1 TMKGQQISD
10 ALRYSTEDHLGTA
23 RYTALSGS
31 MGALGGDL
39 SAMEANPAGGAVFS
53 NSYATFSAGHRNN
66 GNSTTYFGN
75 DENSTS
81 NRFNL
86 NQAGGVFVFHNDNES
101 SKFRKLSIGINYNL
115 QNNFNNEVF

>member
-1 TMKGQQISD
+1 MMKIYYSLLFSLVCAFTMKGQQISD

-39 SAMEANPAGGAVFS
+39 SAMEVNPAGGAVFS

-86 NQAGGVFVFHNDNES
+86 KQ
-101 SKFRKLSIGINYNL
+101 
-115 QNNFNNEVF
+115 